1 MREPL
6 LDDVDDITAALGAS
20 PELSAE
26 MNRLIEH
33 FDVASMHAEEQAL
46 FLLEV
51 GRLIHDDYVR
61 RIEEVRASGGGGIV
75 PPYAEC
81 ARATVSA
88 LLQGEVL

>member
-6 LDDVDDITAALGAS
+6 LDDITAALGAS

-51 GRLIHDDYVR
+51 GRLIHDEYVR
-61 RIEEVRASGGGGIV
+61 QIEEVRARGRGMV

-88 LLQGEVL
+88 LLQGEVS